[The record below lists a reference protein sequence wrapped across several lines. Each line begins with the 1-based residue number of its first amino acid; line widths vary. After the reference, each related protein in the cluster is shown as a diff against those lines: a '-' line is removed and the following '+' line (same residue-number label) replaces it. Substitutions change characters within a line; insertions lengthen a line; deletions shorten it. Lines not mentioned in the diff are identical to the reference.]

1 MSHNKAI
8 KDQKIRSLVQKY
20 EAKRMEFKSIFYN
33 QSLPESV
40 RQQAFLELDQLPKNS
55 SATRVRNRCVL
66 TGRGRA
72 VYQMFK
78 MSRICFRELASIGAI
93 PGVKKASW

>member
-8 KDQKIRSLVQKY
+8 KDQKIRALVQKY
-20 EAKRMEFKSIFYN
+20 EAKRMELKSIFYN

-40 RQQAFLELDQLPKNS
+40 RQQAFTELDQLPKNS

-78 MSRICFRELASIGAI
+78 MSRICFRELASMGAI

>member
-1 MSHNKAI
+1 MTKNKAL
-8 KDQKIRSLVQKY
+8 KDKKIRDLVKKY
-20 EAKRMEFKSIFYN
+20 EAKRAELKAIFYN

-40 RQQAFLELDQLPKNS
+40 RNEAFMRLDALPKNS

-66 TGRGRA
+66 TGRSRA

-78 MSRICFRELASIGAI
+78 MSRLCFRELASTGQI
-93 PGVKKASW
+93 PGVKKSSW